1 MAIDLLS
8 LIGTVYR
15 DRLGRAE
22 LAQRA
27 QDSAADRALRESM
40 QGREFDFQGKESAAD
55 RALRESMQGQQ
66 FEFQGR
72 ESAAERALREK
83 LEAERLGLTRSA
95 NEVNQLSELS
105 QLLGRGA
112 TNIPQAD
119 VLSMLAQRFGVPVNT
134 AQLRNAGRATEVS
147 PASGSATN
155 AFGHTSWAGAGL
167 KPAATQWDSISG
179 WIEPQGISW
188 RDYLRRS
195 NIDTAPIAMSPT
207 ERATRYRR
215 F

>member
-15 DRLGRAE
+15 DRLGREE
-22 LAQRA
+22 LAQRSRE
-27 QDSAADRALRESM
+27 SAADRALRESM
-40 QGREFDFQGKESAAD
+40 QGREFEFQGK
-55 RALRESMQGQQ
+55 
-66 FEFQGR
+66 

-83 LEAERLGLTRSA
+83 LESERLGLSRSA
-95 NEVNQLSELS
+95 NEMNQLSELS

-134 AQLRNAGRATEVS
+134 AQLRNAGRTSTAT
-147 PASGSATN
+147 
-155 AFGHTSWAGAGL
+155 AGAGGRGAGSDTFAPAFSEL
-167 KPAATQWDSISG
+167 GYKPFPHTPMEYRGYTWKPLG
-179 WIEPQGISW
+179 P
-188 RDYLRRS
+188 DY
-195 NIDTAPIAMSPT
+195 
-207 ERATRYRR
+207 YRP